1 MSPFLRRYSGPLVLF
16 LSGAALIAVAPF
28 VVRDRSDTTPPSTP
42 PPDYSKLYGAAHT
55 MPGIRRPPVVSAAAS
70 GLTESDEVIGV
81 VVHGKARAYS
91 VQAMSGP
98 PQSHLIN
105 DLVGATPVTVTHN
118 PLGRVFRVFTGPGSE
133 PLGVDLGMSSGGEMI
148 LDIGGGRQFLQRSA
162 TPVNSATSGQFPFDS
177 VAHEVTVWKKWHDA
191 HPDTD
196 AVVSVTPPKS

>member
-1 MSPFLRRYSGPLVLF
+1 MSPFLRRYSGPLLLF
-16 LSGAALIAVAPF
+16 LGGAALIAVAPC

-42 PPDYSKLYGAAHT
+42 PPDYSKLYGAGST
-55 MPGIRRPPVVSAAAS
+55 RPGIRQPPVVSAAAS

-98 PQSHLIN
+98 PQNHVIN
-105 DLVGATPVTVTHN
+105 DLVGGTPVTVTYN
-118 PLGRVFRVFTGPGSE
+118 PLGQVIRVFTGPGSE
-133 PLGVDLGMSSGGEMI
+133 PLGVDLVMTSGGEMT
-148 LDIGGGRQFLQRSA
+148 LDIGGGRRFVQRSA
-162 TPVNSATSGQFPFDS
+162 TPVDSATSGQFPFDS
-177 VAHEVTVWKKWHDA
+177 VPHELTVWKKWRDA